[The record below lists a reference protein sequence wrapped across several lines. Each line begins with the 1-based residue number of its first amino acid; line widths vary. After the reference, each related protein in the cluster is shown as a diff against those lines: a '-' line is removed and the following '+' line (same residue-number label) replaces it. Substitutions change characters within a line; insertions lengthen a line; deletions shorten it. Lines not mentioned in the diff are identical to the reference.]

1 MLIFTRTTTLNR
13 HKLMEATGAAI
24 EVAAMVTDI
33 GGIPVSVFA
42 SRYGEALN
50 TLAWSARV
58 ESQTELQGVADKLL
72 SNADYLEWV
81 TSHSELFESAP
92 LDRLATV
99 VSSSLMEGPRRFY
112 TVLTATAA
120 NGRVGDAVAF
130 GIKAQQF
137 VSDALGLPTAFLVPV
152 YGPFGA
158 VVWLT
163 GADSMTELDAAVE
176 MQMTNTDYHAL
187 VAEAGP
193 LFAEGSGMTGLIE
206 RLN

>member
-1 MLIFTRTTTLNR
+1 MHIFTRTTTLNR

-33 GGIPVSVFA
+33 GGLPVSVFA
-42 SRYGEALN
+42 SRYGETLN
-50 TLAWSARV
+50 TLMWSARI
-58 ESQTELQGVADKLL
+58 ESQTELQGVTDKLMA
-72 SNADYLEWV
+72 NADYLQWI
-81 TSHSELFESAP
+81 TAHSELFESAP

-99 VSSSLMEGPRRFY
+99 VASTLVDGPKRFY
-112 TVLTATAA
+112 TVLNATAA
-120 NGRVGDAVAF
+120 NGRMGDAVAF

-137 VSDALGLPTAFLVPV
+137 VSDTLGLPTAFLVPV

-163 GADSMTELDAAVE
+163 GADSMTELDTAVE
-176 MQMTNTDYHAL
+176 MQMTNPDYHAL

-193 LFAEGSGMTGLIE
+193 LFVEGSGTTGLIE
-206 RLN
+206 KLN